1 MSGCPR
7 CPLLTPPPRPPVLL
21 TPLSRSPC
29 RFQHLDFVY
38 LNAGI
43 MPNPHVNFKALW
55 KGLLTG

>member
-1 MSGCPR
+1 MCPV
-7 CPLLTPPPRPPVLL
+7 PMPTPTLTLLLPSPR
-21 TPLSRSPC
+21 
-29 RFQHLDFVY
+29 RFQRLDFVY

>member
-1 MSGCPR
+1 M
-7 CPLLTPPPRPPVLL
+7 LL